1 MRIQVLA
8 LGMTVLLFTAS
19 HGPADEKDTAV
30 EKELARMQGIWCRG
44 LTLEFSHRDGGQG
57 ESRPLDELVKSH
69 YIQGNKWIM
78 FDFEGKITKVEKT
91 ITLDIT
97 SYPKKI
103 QLTTTRKGQD
113 GQPDEIITEYG
124 IYQLN
129 GDGMTVHYGLEDPKG
144 GTKPAPKQF
153 LQSGKL
159 VEGVEGFATK
169 YSRIDPQKPR
179 LHFTQDGKDVVVSTF
194 VEVADAPHVLWTHAT
209 LVMDGDGFLQG
220 PRRPSKLVR
229 IDLSYHVIQSRDDPV
244 LEHQRHR
251 IKSVEVQWR
260 LADPA
265 KTDVEYRVN
274 KEFNPSTAELKE
286 LASKLGKLAEE
297 TERRK
302 HSPEF
307 RP

>member
-1 MRIQVLA
+1 
-8 LGMTVLLFTAS
+8 MTVLLFAAS
-19 HGPADEKDTAV
+19 HAPASDKDTAV
-30 EKELARMQGIWCRG
+30 EKELARMQGLWCRG

-57 ESRPLDELVKSH
+57 ESRPLDELEKSH

-91 ITLDIT
+91 ITLDI
-97 SYPKKI
+97 SSNPKKI
-103 QLTTTRKGQD
+103 QLTTTQKGRD
-113 GQPDEIITEYG
+113 GKPDVISTEYG

-129 GDGMTVHYGLEDPKG
+129 GDGMTVHYGLEDLKG

-169 YSRIDPQKPR
+169 YSRIDPQKPK
-179 LHFTQDGKDVVVSTF
+179 LHFTQDGKDVVVSMF
-194 VEVADAPHVLWTHAT
+194 DEVPDAPHVLWTHAT
-209 LVMDGDGFLQG
+209 LVMDGDGFLLG

-251 IKSVEVQWR
+251 IKSVEVKWR
-260 LADPA
+260 LVDPT

-274 KEFNPSTAELKE
+274 KEFNPSAAELKE
-286 LASKLGKLAEE
+286 LASKLSKLAEE

-302 HSPEF
+302 HNPEF
-307 RP
+307 CP

>member
-1 MRIQVLA
+1 MWIRILA
-8 LGMTVLLFTAS
+8 IGMTVLLFPPS
-19 HGPADEKDTAV
+19 HGTADEKEKAV

-44 LTLEFSHRDGGQG
+44 LTLDFSHRDGGQG

-91 ITLDIT
+91 ITLDI
-97 SYPKKI
+97 SSNPKKI
-103 QLTTTRKGQD
+103 QLTTTQKGRD
-113 GQPDEIITEYG
+113 GKPDAISTEYG

-129 GDGMTVHYGLEDPKG
+129 GDSLIVHYGLEDPKG

-159 VEGVEGFATK
+159 VEGVEGFATA
-169 YSRIDPQKPR
+169 YSRIDSHKPK
-179 LHFTQDGKDVVVSTF
+179 LHFTQDGNDVIVSMF

-209 LVMDGDGFLQG
+209 LVMDGDAYLLG
-220 PRRPSKLVR
+220 PRRPTKLVR

-251 IKSVEVQWR
+251 IKSVEVKWR
-260 LADPA
+260 LVDPTR
-265 KTDVEYRVN
+265 TDVEYRVN
-274 KEFNPSTAELKE
+274 NEFNPSAAELRE
-286 LASKLGKLAEE
+286 LASQMSKLAEQ

-302 HSPEF
+302 RSPEF